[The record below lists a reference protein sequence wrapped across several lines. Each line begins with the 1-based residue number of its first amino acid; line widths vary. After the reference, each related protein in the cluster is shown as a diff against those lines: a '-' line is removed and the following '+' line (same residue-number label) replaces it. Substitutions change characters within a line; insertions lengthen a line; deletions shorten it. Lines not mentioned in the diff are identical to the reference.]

1 MPDQKAAPYLEEQK
15 KKLQELRKKSFKNTF
30 DQTKI
35 KAVQFRISQHKG

>member
-1 MPDQKAAPYLEEQK
+1 MNNPKITPYLEEQK